1 MNQGESILLVDELCV
16 DFAMWTGT
24 VRVLHDISLYLNE
37 GEALGIV
44 GESGCGKSMT
54 ALAIMRLV
62 PAPAGR
68 ISHGRV
74 LFRGQ
79 DLLKLSE
86 KGMRDVRGNEIA
98 MIFQEP
104 MTSLN
109 PVFTIGTQ
117 IAEGIKRHQGF
128 SHAEAME
135 KAVEMLRTVEIPAP
149 EQRIRQYAHE
159 LSGGMRQRVM
169 IAMALCCQP
178 TILIADEPTTA
189 LDVTVQA
196 QIFDLLED
204 IQTKMGTAIILITHN
219 MGLIAEFAQRVI
231 VMYAGHKVE
240 EGPVQ
245 EIINHPYHPYTQG
258 LLQCVPHLR
267 TDPGPDREELV
278 EIPGVVPE
286 MSQLAIG
293 CPFTSRC
300 AKAMRRCKETSPP
313 TFDVGDEHRV
323 ACWLPI
329 DEQSTAGT

>member
-1 MNQGESILLVDELCV
+1 MSEGEPILQVEGLCV

-24 VRVLHDISLYLNE
+24 VRVLHDISLYLRE

-68 ISHGRV
+68 ISNGRV
-74 LFRGQ
+74 LLRGH
-79 DLLKLSE
+79 DLIKLSE
-86 KGMRDVRGNEIA
+86 KRMRDVRGNEIA

-109 PVFTIGTQ
+109 PVFTVGTQ
-117 IAEGIKRHQGF
+117 IAEGIKRHQGI
-128 SHAEAME
+128 SHAKAMK

-149 EQRIRQYAHE
+149 EQRIRQYPHE

-169 IAMALCCQP
+169 IAMALCCKP

-231 VMYAGHKVE
+231 VMYAGHTVE

-245 EIINHPYHPYTQG
+245 EIISHPRHPYTQG
-258 LLQCVPHLR
+258 LLQCVPHLH
-267 TDPGPDREELV
+267 TDPGLDREELV
-278 EIPGVVPE
+278 EIPGVVSE

-293 CPFTSRC
+293 CPFASRC
-300 AKAMRRCKETSPP
+300 AKAMPRCTETLPSAV
-313 TFDVGDEHRV
+313 DVAQNHRV
-323 ACWLPI
+323 ACWLSI
-329 DEQSTAGT
+329 DEQSGVVT